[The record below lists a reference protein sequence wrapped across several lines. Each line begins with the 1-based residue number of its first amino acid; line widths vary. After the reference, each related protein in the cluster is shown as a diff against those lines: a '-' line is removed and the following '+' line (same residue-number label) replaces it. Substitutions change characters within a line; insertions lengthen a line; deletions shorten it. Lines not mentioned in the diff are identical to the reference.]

1 MGARAVRWL
10 LFCFLA
16 GCSDGPNSQYRP
28 IGTDCT
34 ADDQCGTKPYSCST
48 KNHPNGYCQK
58 DCATPGDC
66 PSDST
71 CVAMECRRKC
81 TMQSDCRV
89 AEGYMCSGSP
99 AVCDFPVSSN
109 DGGAP

>member
-1 MGARAVRWL
+1 MGARAMTWL

-34 ADDQCGTKPYSCST
+34 ADNQCGTTPYSCSL

-71 CVAMECRRKC
+71 CVGNECRRKC
-81 TMQSDCRV
+81 TMQSECRV
-89 AEGYMCSGSP
+89 AEGYVCSSSTS
-99 AVCDFPVSSN
+99 VCDFPVSD